1 MVVRVFQVWMT
12 LAFVASVWL
21 LGSLGADEFKRLQTR
36 RWPTAPAQI
45 TQSAFHCQESA
56 KSKMCWPVMRYI
68 YTVHD
73 HRYEGTIV
81 QIGTPGGFESEIK
94 RLVDRYPNGSKTHVF
109 YNSIT
114 PSDAILDPS
123 IRSSNYYAE
132 LFLGLMLLIMA
143 ATIRFVFL

>member
-21 LGSLGADEFKRLQTR
+21 LGNVGADEFKRLQTR

-45 TQSAFHCQESA
+45 TQSALHCQASG
-56 KSKMCWPVMRYI
+56 KGRMCWPAMRYT
-68 YTVHD
+68 YTINER
-73 HRYEGTIV
+73 RYEGSLV

-94 RLVDRYPNGSKTHVF
+94 RLVDRYPNGSKIRVF
-109 YNSIT
+109 YNSLT